1 MTSRVNSETRAQRPI
16 PRTGWKSNCDDSD
29 HLQPTLDSF
38 GGEDSCWSRDAR
50 QPARRTGEARRP
62 VHKLLGLLDD
72 AVMLLLVIWLFP
84 LAMLLVGAPVALL
97 VRLLSEIAHRM

>member
-38 GGEDSCWSRDAR
+38 GGEDSCWSRDACQAER
-50 QPARRTGEARRP
+50 GDARRP
-62 VHKLLGLLDD
+62 LHKLLGLLDD

-84 LAMLLVGAPVALL
+84 LAILLVGPPW
-97 VRLLSEIAHRM
+97 HCWCDC